1 MPSTI
6 LPSIPRLQ
14 RLPVTKENLE
24 YADLAVID
32 LSNAHTAE
40 GRAELA
46 LQMRDAMS
54 TQGFFYVVNHGLTQ
68 AQNDR
73 IFDIADVSF
82 TQVGDD
88 EKKIYT
94 GDFESTG
101 IYLGYKPRRQWHIN
115 GGVHD
120 QIEQYNMNRD
130 VTVDEHPKVLRP
142 LLPEI
147 DAFNRFCHFEVLFPI
162 LRLLALG
169 LELPE
174 DTFVNMHGFKD
185 NNETA
190 VRFMKYFPLSDDEEV
205 KTQGVWLKGHTDI
218 GSVSILWSQPI
229 SALQI
234 LSPDGKW
241 RWIRHIDNALV
252 INAGDVMEF
261 LSGGFYKAT
270 IHRVIQ
276 PPADQRG
283 YARVGV
289 FYFAKANDDTKLIP
303 FAESPV
309 LQKHGINRLC
319 PDDQAPTM
327 EEWRRSRTSAYG
339 VTALELK
346 DNGIEE
352 EVIRNVVVK
361 HYN

>member
-1 MPSTI
+1 
-6 LPSIPRLQ
+6 
-14 RLPVTKENLE
+14 
-24 YADLAVID
+24 
-32 LSNAHTAE
+32 
-40 GRAELA
+40 
-46 LQMRDAMS
+46 MS

-73 IFDIADVSF
+73 MFDIADVPF
-82 TQVGDD
+82 TQVGGD
-88 EKKIYT
+88 EKRLYACDFRKT
-94 GDFESTG
+94 GL
-101 IYLGYKPRRQWHIN
+101 YAGYKPRQQWHIS

-130 VTVDEHPKVLRP
+130 VTINEHPRAIRP

-174 DTFVNMHGFKD
+174 ETFVEMHGFED
-185 NNETA
+185 DNETA
-190 VRFMKYFPLSDDEEV
+190 VVFIKYFPRSDDEEV
-205 KTQGVWLKGHTDI
+205 KTRNVWLKGHTDS

-241 RWIRHIDNALV
+241 RWIRHVDNALV
-252 INAGDVMEF
+252 INAGDAIEF

-270 IHRVIQ
+270 IHRVVQ

-289 FYFAKANDDTKLIP
+289 FYFAKANDDIKLIP
-303 FAESPV
+303 LFESPV
-309 LQKHGINRLC
+309 LQRHGIRRLS

-327 EEWRRSRTSAYG
+327 GEWRKSRTKAYG
-339 VTALELK
+339 VTKLETK
-346 DNGIEE
+346 VNGVEE
-352 EVIRNVVVK
+352 EIFGNIVVK